1 MYNDKPRTYNRDL
14 AFARTLEHT
23 GHSIDITITPFKET
37 TLEMVVKV
45 NGKEVD
51 RYTGRECMERS
62 NFPIKWW
69 IEKHTPRGAHWCTEL
84 TKWYARDVVPV
95 IEAETAKR
103 NILHPSQ
110 R

>member
-14 AFARTLEHT
+14 TFPKTLEHA
-23 GHSIDITITPFKET
+23 GLSIEITITPFKET
-37 TLEMVVKV
+37 TLEMVAKVK
-45 NGKEVD
+45 GKEVD
-51 RYTGRECMERS
+51 RYTGRESLERS

-69 IEKHTPRGAHWCTEL
+69 VEKHTPRGAHWCTEL